1 MTFRFKH
8 QALLVF
14 SLSAFFAV
22 SCRKPAP
29 PPPPAPAPVVAPV
42 PPPAPSIT
50 LRATPATVERGQ
62 AVTLTWEARNAATVQ
77 IDPGV
82 GAVMATG
89 NRAVNP
95 TSSVTYT
102 AKATG
107 PGGEATDT
115 ARITVNVP
123 PPPPPRDTPAPPPT
137 VSISELFRRNVQ
149 DILFD
154 YDKSD
159 IRPDQVARLQS
170 NAAFLKDHPEV
181 RFTVDG
187 NADERGSQEYNLG
200 LGDRRA
206 NAVREF
212 LSMQGIVGNRVTT
225 VSYGEERPVCRD
237 SSEDCFQR
245 NRRAGFTQ
253 VP

>member
-1 MTFRFKH
+1 
-8 QALLVF
+8 
-14 SLSAFFAV
+14 
-22 SCRKPAP
+22 
-29 PPPPAPAPVVAPV
+29 
-42 PPPAPSIT
+42 
-50 LRATPATVERGQ
+50 
-62 AVTLTWEARNAATVQ
+62 LTWEARNAATVQ

-82 GAVMATG
+82 GAVMAAG

-102 AKATG
+102 AKAVG

-123 PPPPPRDTPAPPPT
+123 PPPPPRDTPPPPPT

-159 IRPDQVARLQS
+159 IRPDQVSRLQS

-206 NAVREF
+206 NTVKEF
-212 LSMQGIVGNRVTT
+212 LAMQGIGGNRVNT

-237 SSEDCFQR
+237 QSEDCFQK